1 MTQKQRILYRLRRGV
16 MCGMEP
22 LDWSPRITRVAAR
35 VNDLRLDG
43 HLIATEPC
51 RVHLEGAAHASY
63 RLAP

>member
-43 HLIATEPC
+43 HLIATEHC
-51 RVHLEGAAHASY
+51 KAHQGTAHHAAY
-63 RLAP
+63 RLA